1 MPEPGNLLGALNIK
15 IFLMETKSS
24 NQQRRFRQLC
34 NFCGGDHWNDN
45 CPAYATVDERKQVLK
60 RLGSCFICLK
70 RGHRAFECFTQKTCF
85 FCKRENYHHRS
96 LCHQNINNYSVP
108 LNKSELHEIKKE
120 LKSRQDSIE
129 NIKLQS
135 TCIQSTPNNEQ
146 ISEEAET
153 LCYKTHS
160 NASEYKQIL
169 NELRQ
174 TKSDLEDSKKENV
187 SLNDRI
193 SKLEAEQKILQTSVS
208 RNTETMQQ
216 VTTEIVQ
223 LKEKHENLTH
233 YNSAFSMEPQCTFV
247 ETNAIAG
254 DKTNKPRSDG
264 KQRLGAEQLF
274 ENGNSNHTLN
284 MTNKLHTSWMRLKHT
299 NEELEECSFLE
310 MEKSQRKR
318 GTLSTSQQS
327 AVGGTGKNTVNNQM
341 EILISMLKG
350 LTLLQDGK
358 TTPID
363 MPTNNEELVYGWV
376 KVLGF
381 LTQNKFLN

>member
-45 CPAYATVDERKQVLK
+45 CPAYATVDERNQVLK
-60 RLGSCFICLK
+60 RSGSCFICLK

-85 FCKRENYHHRS
+85 FCKRENYHHRI
-96 LCHQNINNYSVP
+96 LCHQNIN
-108 LNKSELHEIKKE
+108 
-120 LKSRQDSIE
+120 SIE

-135 TCIQSTPNNEQ
+135 IQSTSNNEQ
-146 ISEEAET
+146 LSEEAET

-160 NASEYKQIL
+160 NVSEYKQIL
-169 NELRQ
+169 NELHQ

-208 RNTETMQQ
+208 RNTETVEQ

-223 LKEKHENLTH
+223 LKEKLENLTH

-247 ETNAIAG
+247 ETRAIAG
-254 DKTNKPRSDG
+254 DNTNKPRSDG
-264 KQRLGAEQLF
+264 KQRLGAEQLY
-274 ENGNSNHTLN
+274 ENGNSNRRSLN

-299 NEELEECSFLE
+299 NEEIEECSFIE
-310 MEKSQRKR
+310 TEKSQRKR
-318 GTLSTSQQS
+318 GTLSTSQQP
-327 AVGGTGKNTVNNQM
+327 AGGGTAKNTVNNEM
-341 EILISMLKG
+341 ESLISMLKR

-358 TTPID
+358 TAPFD
-363 MPTNNEELVYGWV
+363 MPKNNEKLVYGWV